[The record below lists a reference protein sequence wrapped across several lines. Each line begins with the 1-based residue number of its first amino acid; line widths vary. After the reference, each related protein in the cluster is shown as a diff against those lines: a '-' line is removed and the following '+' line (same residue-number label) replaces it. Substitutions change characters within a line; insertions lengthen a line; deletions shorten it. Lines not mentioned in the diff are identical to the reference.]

1 MKIIYALPLLVMC
14 FATPAVHAAV
24 LPGIS
29 EFIDEMVIKH
39 NFKRAE
45 LEKVFTQAQYIPSV
59 ITIISR
65 PATTRPWLIYRAYFV
80 NSQRIKFGL
89 EFWHKYRKALRRA
102 EREYGVPQEIILAVI
117 GVETIYGQDVGTFR
131 TLDALTTLAFDYP
144 SRAAF
149 FRSELEN
156 LLLLAREQQLDLLV
170 LRGSFAGAMGM
181 PQFMPSSYRHYAVD
195 FNGNHRI
202 DLLGEAGDAIA
213 SVANYLKGY
222 GWISKT
228 SALTQSADASPS
240 LSHERLVQVIAPI
253 AVRAQVSAEI
263 CAGEITTPRTL
274 AAWSAE
280 GIVPSVS
287 LASGQTA
294 RLIDFTV
301 GEEKEFWL
309 AFNNF
314 EVIRRYNNSDFY
326 AMSVFQLAAALKEED
341 RKISDSQ

>member
-1 MKIIYALPLLVMC
+1 MKIIYALSLLLMC
-14 FATPAVHAAV
+14 FATPSAHSAE

-29 EFIDEMVIKH
+29 EFIDEMVLKH
-39 NFKRAE
+39 DFKRAE
-45 LEKVFTQAQYIPSV
+45 LEKVFSQAQYIPSV

-65 PATTRPWLIYRAYFV
+65 PATTRPWLIYREAFV

-89 EFWHKYRKALRRA
+89 EFWHKHRKALRRA
-102 EREYGVPQEIILAVI
+102 EQEYGVPQEIILAVI

-156 LLLLAREQQLDLLV
+156 LLLLAREQQLDLLAI
-170 LRGSFAGAMGM
+170 RGSFAGAMGM

-195 FNGNHRI
+195 FNGNHKI
-202 DLLGEAGDAIA
+202 DLLGEADDAIA

-222 GWISKT
+222 GWISEIPE
-228 SALTQSADASPS
+228 LTQSADASES
-240 LSHERLVQVIAPI
+240 LPREGLPVVAPI
-253 AVRAQVSAEI
+253 TVRAQVSEEI

-274 AAWSAE
+274 AEWSAE
-280 GIVPSVS
+280 GIVPNAS
-287 LASGQTA
+287 LPSGQTA

-301 GEEKEFWL
+301 GEGKEFWL

-341 RKISDSQ
+341 RKINDSQ

>member
-1 MKIIYALPLLVMC
+1 MKIIYALSLLVMC
-14 FATPAVHAAV
+14 FATPAAHAAE
-24 LPGIS
+24 LPGIA
-29 EFIDEMVIKH
+29 EFIDEMVAKH

-45 LEKVFTQAQYIPSV
+45 LEKVFTQAQYIPAV

-65 PATTRPWLIYRAYFV
+65 PATTRPWLIYRASFV
-80 NSQRIKFGL
+80 NPQRIKFGL
-89 EFWHKYRKALRRA
+89 AFWHKNRNALRRA
-102 EREYGVPQEIILAVI
+102 EQEYGVPEEIILAVI

-149 FRSELEN
+149 FHSELEN
-156 LLLLAREQQLDLLV
+156 LLLLAREQQLDLLAI
-170 LRGSFAGAMGM
+170 RGSFAGAMGM

-202 DLLGEAGDAIA
+202 DLLGEAEDAIA

-222 GWISKT
+222 GWISKI
-228 SALTQSADASPS
+228 SGAIKPAGASQP
-240 LSHERLVQVIAPI
+240 LSQEGVQVMAPI
-253 AVRAQVSAEI
+253 TVRAQVSEEI
-263 CAGEITTPRTL
+263 CAGEITTPRAL
-274 AAWSAE
+274 AAWLAE
-280 GIVPSVS
+280 GIVPNAS
-287 LASGQTA
+287 LPPDQTA
-294 RLIDFTV
+294 RLLDFTV

-326 AMSVFQLAAALKEED
+326 AMTVFQLAAALKEEE
-341 RKISDSQ
+341 RKINDSP

>member
-1 MKIIYALPLLVMC
+1 MKIIYALSLLVMC
-14 FATPAVHAAV
+14 FTTPAVHAAV
-24 LPGIS
+24 LPGIA
-29 EFIDEMVIKH
+29 EFIDEMVAKH

-45 LEKVFTQAQYIPSV
+45 LEKVFSQAQYIPSV

-65 PATTRPWLIYRAYFV
+65 PATTRPWLIYRAAFV

-102 EREYGVPQEIILAVI
+102 EQEYGVPQEIILAVI

-156 LLLLAREQQLDLLV
+156 LLLLAREQQLDLLAIH
-170 LRGSFAGAMGM
+170 GSFAGAMGM

-195 FNGNHRI
+195 FNGNHKI
-202 DLLGEAGDAIA
+202 DLLGEADDAIA

-222 GWISKT
+222 GWISELPEPT
-228 SALTQSADASPS
+228 PSADASQS
-240 LSHERLVQVIAPI
+240 LPREKGQEVAPI
-253 AVRAQVSAEI
+253 TVRAQVSEEI
-263 CAGEITTPRTL
+263 CAGEIATPRTL

-280 GIVPSVS
+280 GIVPNAS
-287 LASGQTA
+287 LPLDQTA

-341 RKISDSQ
+341 RRISGSQ

>member
-1 MKIIYALPLLVMC
+1 MKIIYALPLLVMF
-14 FATPAVHAAV
+14 FAIPAVHAAE

-29 EFIDEMVIKH
+29 EFIDEMVTRH

-45 LEKVFTQAQYIPSV
+45 LEKVFTQAQYIPAV

-65 PATTRPWLIYRAYFV
+65 PSTTRPWLIYRASFI

-89 EFWHKYRKALRRA
+89 EFWHKNRKALRRA
-102 EREYGVPQEIILAVI
+102 EQEYGVPQEIILAVI

-156 LLLLAREQQLDLLV
+156 LLLLAREQQLDLLAI
-170 LRGSFAGAMGM
+170 RGSFAGAMGM

-195 FNGNHRI
+195 FNDNHRI
-202 DLLGEAGDAIA
+202 DLLGEANDAIG

-222 GWISKT
+222 GWIN
-228 SALTQSADASPS
+228 DASEVSPS
-240 LSHERLVQVIAPI
+240 VVVAQSMPHKGKAKAIPPI
-253 AVRAQVSAEI
+253 AVRALVSEEI
-263 CAGEITTPRTL
+263 CGGEITTPRPLT
-274 AAWSAE
+274 AWSEA

-287 LASGQTA
+287 LNQDPSA

-309 AFNNF
+309 VFNNF
-314 EVIRRYNNSDFY
+314 EVIKHYNNSDYY
-326 AMSVFQLAAALKEED
+326 AMSVFQLAEALKEA
-341 RKISDSQ
+341 RKTSSAK